1 MAKKNIEYNR
11 AMEELNKILS
21 DLESENIDV
30 DELSNRVK
38 RAIELI
44 RLCKNKIRKTEME
57 VKNMMGEFEEELS
70 GDNRG

>member
-1 MAKKNIEYNR
+1 MNKKSIEYSK
-11 AMEELNKILS
+11 AIEELNKILS

-30 DELSNRVK
+30 DELSGKVK

-44 RLCKNKIRKTEME
+44 RLCKNKIKRTEME

-70 GDNRG
+70 GDNRE